1 MGPDAE
7 PVLHSRPEVAAQSS
21 DAFDSSPALPAT
33 FERLVRAVARG
44 ELVEL
49 SKLRALLITHV
60 GAAKETGDAP
70 ERAIGA
76 LRNLLGA
83 DAEREDRTAHRLLWQ
98 LVVSWCLD
106 EYFGP
111 YYGQFSETPTRTDR
125 ESPVRREVTRS
136 D

>member
-1 MGPDAE
+1 MVPDADSA
-7 PVLHSRPEVAAQSS
+7 PHSRAKVAAQAS
-21 DAFDSSPALPAT
+21 DALESSPALPAT
-33 FERLVRAVARG
+33 FDRVVRAAARG

-49 SKLRALLITHV
+49 SRLRGLLTTHL
-60 GAAKETGDAP
+60 GAAKEIGDPP
-70 ERAIGA
+70 ERAIGS
-76 LRNLLGA
+76 LRTLLGA
-83 DAEREDRTAHRLLWQ
+83 AVDRDDYTAHRLLWE

-111 YYGQFSETPTRTDR
+111 YYGQFAELPTRGER